1 MLPLQLLP
9 MAIPL
14 TTLARTASIVGAEM
28 TAGDII
34 EQHIEHRRCD
44 DSWDRSR
51 SARLGLTGLMTTGP
65 LAHMLFETL
74 ERVAPGTTPGA
85 VVAKV
90 GMIACFMPAMIGA
103 TLGTVW
109 ALEGRSGNR
118 IIEQLREDLM
128 PAVAAGLA
136 FWPIANTLVYA
147 CVPPP
152 MRPAVSSGFGGL
164 WGIYLSACANGAS
177 S

>member
-1 MLPLQLLP
+1 
-9 MAIPL
+9 
-14 TTLARTASIVGAEM
+14 
-28 TAGDII
+28 
-34 EQHIEHRRCD
+34 
-44 DSWDRSR
+44 
-51 SARLGLTGLMTTGP
+51 
-65 LAHMLFETL
+65 MLFETL
-74 ERVAPGTTPGA
+74 ERVAPGTTPRA

-90 GMIACFMPAMIGA
+90 GMNACFMPAMIGA

-109 ALEGRSGNR
+109 ALEGRSANR